1 MSTIRLDS
9 WRAWRQSWVSLSQH
23 PWPLLGFSGAVLAL
37 HLLGWALFAVAEGQ
51 ESAVLSALLHLLG
64 LGLYSASLLWM
75 VEGLS
80 RGGLAIA
87 RQQPLRW
94 QALWR
99 WRGRRSWRL
108 LRSLAAVAAATAGA
122 ALMSFALW
130 SLLLLL
136 LPSLSLAAAL
146 LGVIGTGAVLL
157 SQLFGPLLVID
168 GRMNPSAS
176 FRTGAV
182 LLEHHWP
189 GLLLLVTLLLATLLG
204 PLVIGLLAEAL
215 MQGLGVAAT
224 ALACVVSLPLVATA
238 VAHAY
243 LQLQPELALKPGFRR
258 GAR

>member
-1 MSTIRLDS
+1 MTTIRLDS
-9 WRAWRQSWVSLSQH
+9 WQAWRRSWVSLSQH
-23 PWPLLGFSGAVLAL
+23 PWPLLGFSGAVLGL
-37 HLLGWALFAVAEGQ
+37 HLLGWALFAAAERQDSG
-51 ESAVLSALLHLLG
+51 VLSALLHLLG
-64 LGLYSASLLWM
+64 LALYSASLLWM

-80 RGGLAIA
+80 RGGLALA

-94 QALWR
+94 RVLWR
-99 WRGRRSWRL
+99 LRGRRSWRL
-108 LRSLAAVAAATAGA
+108 LRSLAAVAAAAATA
-122 ALMSFALW
+122 ALVSFALW

-146 LGVIGTGAVLL
+146 LGLIGTGAVLL
-157 SQLFGPLLVID
+157 SQLFAPLLVID
-168 GRMNPSAS
+168 GRMSPSAG

-189 GLLLLVTLLLATLLG
+189 GQLLLVTLLLATLMA
-204 PLVIGLLAEAL
+204 PLLVGLLAEAL

-243 LQLQPELALKPGFRR
+243 LQLQPELALNRGFRR